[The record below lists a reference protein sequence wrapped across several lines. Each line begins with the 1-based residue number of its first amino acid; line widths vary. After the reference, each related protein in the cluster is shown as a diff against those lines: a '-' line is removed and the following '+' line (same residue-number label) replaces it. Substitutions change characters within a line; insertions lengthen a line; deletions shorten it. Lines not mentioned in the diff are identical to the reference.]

1 MPFFLI
7 LWGLLCA
14 ASFAAP
20 PKPMPAPAG
29 PPTLQQIA
37 ERKTPPPA
45 AVVPPGDSLDLL
57 KMSLDFVDT
66 DIKEVLRT
74 ISAAYDISVLA
85 DNDVVGK
92 VTVHLHNV
100 GVLEGLEALCVANG
114 FEVFR
119 ESSIFRIRKASEK
132 TINILKMNMQR
143 IDMDVQNRDVKEF
156 IREFADKTG
165 LKILAGSDLKGTVTG
180 SWKNQIPL
188 DGFKAL
194 MAAHGFQMR
203 YKNGFWIVGSTGG
216 ASAGQVPMRNAR
228 AGTSD
233 IEVKD
238 GRASVNLENADLQEV
253 LRSIAEQAKLNIV
266 FYGEA
271 RETVNATIENAT
283 FDEVFSTILKGSKFT
298 YVLTPEGTLLVG
310 EKGARS
316 ALSTN
321 VLYPL
326 NHIKSETALKL
337 IPRSL
342 TEGGLQITEVKEQ
355 NALLLSGAQTE
366 IENVRQFLTLID
378 VPTLQVLLECI
389 IVEYNHGNQT
399 GYGVSSGATK
409 KAGAGVPALNVTH
422 EFTGD
427 ATDLMFAGGNGK
439 IGFLGS
445 KFEFELSAME
455 QTNKAEVL
463 ARPSISTLNG
473 NKATINVT
481 NTMYYTVNSVS
492 SDGYPIVDYRPFNDG
507 ISLEITPAVTQ
518 AGEITIDIA
527 PEIKTSARSSGDGPR
542 DISTRNLR
550 TTVKLKDGQTVR
562 LGGLIRTNTS
572 KVREHVP
579 FLGSIPLVGWLFSY
593 HTTEEYTSELVIYIT
608 PRVLHE
614 QTQSADVKTEMK
626 NMKDTDSPDK
636 VEKRVVR

>member
-1 MPFFLI
+1 MIRFLMI
-7 LWGLLCA
+7 WGMLCSVIWA
-14 ASFAAP
+14 LP
-20 PKPMPAPAG
+20 PRATGTM
-29 PPTLQQIA
+29 PTLQEIA
-37 ERKTPPPA
+37 ERKAP
-45 AVVPPGDSLDLL
+45 VKNSGIDSLSEL

-74 ISAAYDISVLA
+74 ISAAYDISILA
-85 DNDVVGK
+85 DNDVGGK

-100 GVLEGLEALCVANG
+100 GVLEGLEALCAANG
-114 FEVFR
+114 LEVFR

-165 LKILAGSDLKGTVTG
+165 LKILAGNDLKGTVSG

-194 MAAHGFQMR
+194 MAAHGYKMR
-203 YKNGFWIVGSTGG
+203 YNNGFWIVGG
-216 ASAGQVPMRNAR
+216 ATPVNNNPLSRVKPAGSAE
-228 AGTSD
+228 
-233 IEVKD
+233 IEVKE
-238 GRASVNLENADLQEV
+238 GRVSVNLENADLQEV
-253 LRSIAEQAKLNIV
+253 LRSIAEQAQLNIV
-266 FYGEA
+266 FYGES
-271 RETVNATIENAT
+271 RETVNANVSGASL
-283 FDEVFSTILKGSKFT
+283 DEVFATILKGSRFT

-310 EKGARS
+310 EKGAKS

-321 VLYPL
+321 VMVAL
-326 NHIKSETALKL
+326 NHVKSETALKL
-337 IPRSL
+337 IPRNL
-342 TEGGLQITEVKEQ
+342 IEGGVQITEVKEQ

-366 IENVRQFLTLID
+366 LENVRQFLTLID

-389 IVEYNHGNQT
+389 IVEYNHGNQA
-399 GYGVSSGATK
+399 GFGVSSGASK
-409 KAGAGVPALNVTH
+409 KTGKGQPAFNLTH

-427 ATDLMFAGGNGK
+427 MAEVTLAGGTGK
-439 IGFLGS
+439 IGFLGD

-455 QTNKAEVL
+455 QSNKAEVL

-527 PEIKTSARSSGDGPR
+527 PEIKTSARSSGEGPR

-562 LGGLIRTNTS
+562 LGGLIRSNIS

-593 HTTEEYTSELVIYIT
+593 HNTEEYTTELVIYIT
-608 PRVLHE
+608 PRVLREMDE
-614 QTQSADVKTEMK
+614 QVDIQADLKTMK
-626 NMKDTDSPDK
+626 STHTPEQ
-636 VEKRVVR
+636 VEKRVVP

>member
-1 MPFFLI
+1 MPYFVFLV
-7 LWGLLCA
+7 GVLCV

-20 PKPMPAPAG
+20 PKSAPPVPPA

-37 ERKTPPPA
+37 ERKQAPA
-45 AVVPPGDSLDLL
+45 APVAMAGDSLDLL

-85 DNDVVGK
+85 DNDVIGK

-100 GVLEGLEALCVANG
+100 GVLEGLEALCAANG

-119 ESSIFRIRKASEK
+119 EASIFRIRKASEK

-194 MAAHGFQMR
+194 MAAHGFLMR
-203 YKNGFWIVGSTGG
+203 YKNGFWIVGG
-216 ASAGQVPMRNAR
+216 ASGNAGGTAQRNSKT
-228 AGTSD
+228 GTAD

-266 FYGEA
+266 FYGES
-271 RETVNATIENAT
+271 RETVNATIDNAT

-310 EKGARS
+310 EKGAKS

-378 VPTLQVLLECI
+378 VPTLQVLMECI
-389 IVEYNHGNQT
+389 IVEYNYSDAL
-399 GYGVSSGATK
+399 GYGITSGSK
-409 KAGAGVPALNVTH
+409 KAVAAGVPSFNLTH
-422 EFTGD
+422 EFSGD
-427 ATDLMFAGGNGK
+427 AANVAFLGGNGK
-439 IGFLGS
+439 IGFLGD

-455 QTNKAEVL
+455 QNNKAEVL

-481 NTMYYTVNSVS
+481 NTMYYTVNTVS
-492 SDGYPIVDYRPFNDG
+492 SDGYPITDYRPFNDG

-572 KVREHVP
+572 KVREAVP
-579 FLGSIPLVGWLFSY
+579 FLGSIPLLGWLFSY
-593 HTTEEYTSELVIYIT
+593 HTSEEYTSELVIYIT
-608 PRVLHE
+608 PRVLRE
-614 QTQSADVKTEMK
+614 TTQGANVAEELKTMK
-626 NMKDTDSPDK
+626 VTDTPEK
-636 VEKRVVR
+636 VEKRVVP

>member
-1 MPFFLI
+1 
-7 LWGLLCA
+7 
-14 ASFAAP
+14 
-20 PKPMPAPAG
+20 
-29 PPTLQQIA
+29 
-37 ERKTPPPA
+37 
-45 AVVPPGDSLDLL
+45 
-57 KMSLDFVDT
+57 
-66 DIKEVLRT
+66 
-74 ISAAYDISVLA
+74 
-85 DNDVVGK
+85 
-92 VTVHLHNV
+92 
-100 GVLEGLEALCVANG
+100 
-114 FEVFR
+114 
-119 ESSIFRIRKASEK
+119 
-132 TINILKMNMQR
+132 MNMQR
-143 IDMDVQNRDVKEF
+143 IDMDVQNREVKDF

-165 LKILAGSDLKGTVTG
+165 LKILAGSDLKGTVSG

-203 YKNGFWIVGSTGG
+203 YKNGFWIVGGAGASSGSNSGG
-216 ASAGQVPMRNAR
+216 AFTQRNSR
-228 AGTSD
+228 SGTAD

-266 FYGEA
+266 FYGET

-298 YVLTPEGTLLVG
+298 YMLTPEGTLLVG
-310 EKGARS
+310 EKGAKS

-321 VLYPL
+321 LLFPL

-337 IPRSL
+337 IPRNL
-342 TEGGLQITEVKEQ
+342 TDAGLQITEVKEQ
-355 NALLLSGAQTE
+355 NGLLLSGAQTE
-366 IENVRQFLTLID
+366 IDNVRHFLALID
-378 VPTLQVLLECI
+378 VPTLQVLLECV
-389 IVEYNHGNQT
+389 IVEYNHGKQT
-399 GYGVSSGATK
+399 GFGVSSGANK
-409 KAGAGVPALNVTH
+409 KAGAGVPSFDLTH

-427 ATDLMFAGGNGK
+427 ATQLNFLGGNGR
-439 IGFLGS
+439 IGFLGE

-455 QTNKAEVL
+455 QNNKAEVL

-527 PEIKTSARSSGDGPR
+527 PEIKTSSRSSGDGPR

-572 KVREHVP
+572 KVREAVP
-579 FLGSIPLVGWLFSY
+579 FLGSIPLLGWLFSY
-593 HTTEEYTSELVIYIT
+593 HTSEDYTSELVIYIT
-608 PRVLHE
+608 PRVLRE
-614 QTQSADVKTEMK
+614 ANQTADVAKEISVMK
-626 NMKDTDSPDK
+626 ATDTPAK
-636 VEKRVVR
+636 AEKRVIP